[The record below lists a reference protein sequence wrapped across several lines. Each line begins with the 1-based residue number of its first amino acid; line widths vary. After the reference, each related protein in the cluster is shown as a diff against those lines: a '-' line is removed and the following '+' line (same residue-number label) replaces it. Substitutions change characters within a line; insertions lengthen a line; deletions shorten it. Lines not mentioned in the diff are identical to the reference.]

1 MKKRFILIAFVVICM
16 ILVIIGLMRVHD
28 SYDDVESINSQT
40 NGDLSITIESIDLS
54 DEQIQ
59 QIQSYPTKHK
69 IEFNN
74 LEYDLLGAHA
84 ALIDDLSEVQ
94 DYFGG
99 DLLMIAM
106 QKDVSKPYLFWAD
119 DSYLELISPLMEAEG
134 IKCVLTVKAFYGD
147 EDYTRIYPMGMT
159 EKGDECFTVN
169 SSIGEIE
176 CIKTETRTTAYAI
189 HNHCLYMWEI
199 YSNDKDRITNIM
211 EGVYYIEESSDISV
225 EHEIYTDYVSQDKI
239 VNSPFDKST
248 VKPIKPM

>member
-1 MKKRFILIAFVVICM
+1 MKKSFILIAFVVICM

-54 DEQIQ
+54 NEQIQ
-59 QIQSYPTKHK
+59 QIQSYLTKHK

-84 ALIDDLSEVQ
+84 ALINDLSEVQ
-94 DYFGG
+94 NLFGG
-99 DLLMIAM
+99 DLLMISM

-119 DSYLELISPLMEAEG
+119 DSYLEMISPLMEAEG

-147 EDYTRIYPMGMT
+147 EDYTRINPMGMT

-199 YSNDKDRITNIM
+199 YSNDKSRVTDILSEVYKTN
-211 EGVYYIEESSDISV
+211 
-225 EHEIYTDYVSQDKI
+225 
-239 VNSPFDKST
+239 
-248 VKPIKPM
+248 

>member
-1 MKKRFILIAFVVICM
+1 MKKIVALIAIIITVI
-16 ILVIIGLMRVHD
+16 VGLIFSLD
-28 SYDDVESINSQT
+28 NQDESESIRAQI
-40 NGDLSITIESIDLS
+40 NGDMSIIIESIDLS

-69 IEFNN
+69 IEFNY
-74 LEYDLLGAHA
+74 LELDMLGAHA

-169 SSIGEIE
+169 SSIGEIK

-199 YSNDKDRITNIM
+199 YSNDKSSITNILN
-211 EGVYYIEESSDISV
+211 EVYK
-225 EHEIYTDYVSQDKI
+225 T
-239 VNSPFDKST
+239 N
-248 VKPIKPM
+248 